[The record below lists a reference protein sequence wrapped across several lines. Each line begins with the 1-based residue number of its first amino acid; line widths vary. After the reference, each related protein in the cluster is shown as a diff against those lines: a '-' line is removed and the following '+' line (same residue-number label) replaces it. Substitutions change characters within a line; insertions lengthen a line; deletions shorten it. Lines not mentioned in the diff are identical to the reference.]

1 MKASFNDDWDTDESG
16 LHSEINVTP
25 FIDVVLVLLIVFMVA
40 APLATSVIPVQL
52 PSITQE
58 PSAVQPDEP
67 LYVTLQKDH
76 SLYIADHLIK
86 QAALRETLLRETKQN
101 LETKILI
108 KADSEIDYGIV
119 IDLLNQIRMAGYRK
133 IGLVGLQS
141 SPNLDARGVINHKTA
156 DGTEGPSVADGVI
169 ERADANMVGQ
179 QAETTSDALNPH
191 ISATSG
197 TALDP

>member
-1 MKASFNDDWDTDESG
+1 MKASFNDDWDTDEGG

-119 IDLLNQIRMAGYRK
+119 IDLLNQIRMTGYRK

-141 SPNLDARGVINHKTA
+141 SSNLAARGVVNHKTA
-156 DGTEGPSVADGVI
+156 DGAEGPVVADGAI
-169 ERADANMVGQ
+169 ERASANAVEQEAATM
-179 QAETTSDALNPH
+179 SDTLNPH
-191 ISATSG
+191 ISGTSG
-197 TALDP
+197 TTLDP

>member
-141 SPNLDARGVINHKTA
+141 SSNLAARGVVNHKTA
-156 DGTEGPSVADGVI
+156 DGVEGPVVADGVI

-179 QAETTSDALNPH
+179 KAETTSDALNPH
-191 ISATSG
+191 ISGTSG
-197 TALDP
+197 TTLDP